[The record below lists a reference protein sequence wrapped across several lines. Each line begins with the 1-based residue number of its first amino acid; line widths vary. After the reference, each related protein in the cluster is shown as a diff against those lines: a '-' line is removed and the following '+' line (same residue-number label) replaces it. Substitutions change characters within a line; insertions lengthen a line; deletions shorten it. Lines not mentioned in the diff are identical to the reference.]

1 VNARTRLLAGLVAPL
16 LVLSLS
22 SCGDDDPTDTD
33 DRAPVLNEDK
43 GRAALLTLDDLGDG
57 YQEQAPDEAADNEGL
72 DCLSRAARDFDNV
85 QAKTELEVEYRKTGA
100 ADTLSEVSV
109 LSGFS
114 SFAEADRAETTLD
127 ELRGAM
133 QDCRSAEYEEGD
145 TTVSFDISVSD
156 DQTVET
162 LDQQV
167 NLTLDG
173 EITSGDTVV
182 PLVIELRYFR
192 IGNHGGTVSV
202 SLLNSPD
209 QASEVDRVIELGV
222 DRFVD
227 AVEPTA

>member
-1 VNARTRLLAGLVAPL
+1 MKAGSRLLAGLVAPL
-16 LVLSLS
+16 LVLSLAA
-22 SCGDDDPTDTD
+22 CGDDDPDND
-33 DRAPVLNEDK
+33 DAPVVLNEAK
-43 GRAALLTLDDLGDG
+43 GRAALLTLDDLGTG
-57 YQEQAPDEAADNEGL
+57 YREQAPDEDGANEGL
-72 DCLSRAARDFDNV
+72 DCLSRAARDFDAV
-85 QAKTELEVEYRKTGA
+85 KGKTQLEVEFRKKGLA
-100 ADTLSEVSV
+100 GTLSEVSV

-133 QDCRSAEYEEGD
+133 QDCRSAEYEQGD
-145 TTVSFDISVSD
+145 STISFDISVSD

-173 EITSGDTVV
+173 DITVGETVL

-202 SLLNSPD
+202 SLLNAPD
-209 QASEVDRVIELGV
+209 QTAEVDRLVDRGV
-222 DRFVD
+222 DRFVEL
-227 AVEPTA
+227 VEPAN